1 MIVRIIN
8 RNTKGTLPLYY
19 AEHFN
24 DESDILVSYKPTN
37 GVVTYL
43 HDISDILPFTGKLNT
58 DSYHYVDGYYYVG
71 EFLHNGSF
79 VKTNGGSNK
88 SLMESLRDF
97 IL

>member
-8 RNTKGTLPLYY
+8 RNVKGTLPLYY

-43 HDISDILPFTGKLNT
+43 HDISDLFPITGKLCVESFN
-58 DSYHYVDGYYYVG
+58 YVDGYYYVG

-79 VKTNGGSNK
+79 VKTNYGSNK
-88 SLMESLRDF
+88 SIMVALRNF